1 MVLILYLSICLCEY
15 LIQKTA
21 AARNEDW
28 YSVEKLP
35 GIEGW
40 VELRDHKRS
49 TKLNLTNQ
57 YMAFMNQSLMFQFP
71 FYGED
76 FTDLKITTQGFISLS
91 DVISSTQYIAPLMAN
106 FRPLPENAP
115 TQDIRLL
122 YNSDSLVI
130 QWGKMLLETQSS
142 AGPFD
147 FQLRLDVTGTIYM
160 LYKSVPL
167 PIEEI
172 DINDHQVTAGIS
184 GGHAEG
190 KTIPIPY
197 DTISLTNVT
206 SNSTYI
212 LKPIATC
219 LDQKNC
225 SACTSWSS
233 MCYWCPTLQ
242 QCSTGQ
248 DRLKDKWLKANCLAS
263 ATNECNAA
271 PSRLTYG
278 TSPLTQTTHPFSSL
292 SLSHSPRGSED
303 ERPTQPTTTPSHTT
317 VHQPGPKT
325 NPNNNNKNNTNIDNE
340 TKDGMTEPPPHHTT
354 HPPEHGP
361 VSLPVI
367 YVILIVASSLSFILV
382 VSAFI
387 ILLWHKRRINLHSTS
402 LTSRSQP
409 ETNNLLSNGGANGH
423 GVKCLS
429 DGLTHNI

>member
-1 MVLILYLSICLCEY
+1 MVLVLYLSICLCEY
-15 LIQKTA
+15 LIQKTTA
-21 AARNEDW
+21 FRDEDW
-28 YSVEKLP
+28 YSVDKVP

-49 TKLNLTNQ
+49 VKLNLTHQ

-106 FRPLPENAP
+106 FKPLPATNP

-122 YNSDSLVI
+122 YSSDSVII
-130 QWGKMLLETQSS
+130 QWGKMLLESQSS
-142 AGPFD
+142 AGQFD

-160 LYKSVPL
+160 LYKTVPL
-167 PIEEI
+167 PIEDI
-172 DINDHQVTAGIS
+172 DMNDHQVTAGIS

-190 KTIPIPY
+190 KTTPIPY

-225 SACTSWSS
+225 SSCTNWSG
-233 MCYWCPTLQ
+233 MCYWCPSLQ

-263 ATNECNAA
+263 ATKECSGSAT
-271 PSRLTYG
+271 PQSFG
-278 TSPLTQTTHPFSSL
+278 TSPTTHPFSTFSM
-292 SLSHSPRGSED
+292 SHSPVKE
-303 ERPTQPTTTPSHTT
+303 QPTHPSTPPSHTT
-317 VHQPGPKT
+317 VKQPVPPGQNT
-325 NPNNNNKNNTNIDNE
+325 TTINNNTDIIDN
-340 TKDGMTEPPPHHTT
+340 TKAGVGTTAPQPEHTT
-354 HPPEHGP
+354 HVPTNNP

-387 ILLWHKRRINLHSTS
+387 ILLWHKRRLNLHSTS

-429 DGLTHNI
+429 DGLSHI